1 MVNTQFCL
9 TKTTLQLEIWIKSQL
24 TSYNKPINIQA
35 WQQKRL
41 EKLPC
46 LPFNNIAKPFLI
58 PLQLL
63 LLFSDSI
70 KQATHK
76 TNKVN
81 NS

>member
-1 MVNTQFCL
+1 MVNTQLWL
-9 TKTTLQLEIWIKSQL
+9 TKTTLQLEIWIKSWL

-35 WQQKRL
+35 WQQKRF

-46 LPFNNIAKPFLI
+46 LPFKNIAKPFLM

-76 TNKVN
+76 TNKVS